1 MLRDLTIRNFA
12 IVEDVRLS
20 FGDGF
25 TAITGETGA
34 GKSILIDALTLLA
47 GGRASADMRRQGA
60 EKMSVA
66 ARFDA
71 GPAAEVLRDAGLAFE
86 DEIVLRREMG
96 ADGRG
101 RVFLD
106 DEPVSARILA
116 KIGEALVAIHGQND
130 EQSLLDPEKPLDL
143 LEEFGG
149 LADSAAVVATSA
161 QRARA
166 AAARRDEL
174 TASRRDRDRRLDLL
188 RYEVEEIDA
197 ARLGGVDEEGLAS
210 ERNRL
215 LHADRI
221 RQLGEAALAALS
233 EGEGSAADR
242 AGEAFRAFSELARID
257 TSFAQAQA
265 ESAMLKESIRE
276 LAGRARDA
284 AGAADAD
291 PERLSALESRL
302 EAISRLRRKYGATV
316 AEILSYRE
324 RAQAERDTL
333 DNLEE
338 ELARCG
344 TEHARA
350 AEEYTQAAAVLTR
363 GRGEAAAGLSGAI
376 ERELAVLAMEKARF
390 RIALSPRAET
400 FSPRGAERAEI
411 LFAANPGEEERP
423 LARVASGGELSRVQ
437 LAIESAAAQR
447 RRRAPARTLVFDE
460 VDAGIGGRVAE
471 VVGKKLKALSR
482 RDQVLCITHVP
493 QIAALADRQ
502 LRVSKRVVAGRT
514 HAVVDDLERQE
525 RVEEIARMLAGEKVT
540 STARDHARALLGA
553 R

>member
-12 IVEDVRLS
+12 IVADVRLS

-66 ARFDA
+66 ARFDT
-71 GPAAEVLRDAGLAFE
+71 GPAAAVLREAGLAFE

-106 DEPVSARILA
+106 DEPVSAKILA

-221 RQLGEAALAALS
+221 RQLGEAALSALS

-257 TSFAQAQA
+257 MSFAQAQA
-265 ESAMLKESIRE
+265 ESAMLKESIRD
-276 LAGRARDA
+276 LAGAARDA

-316 AEILSYRE
+316 GEILAYGE

-344 TEHARA
+344 KQYAIA
-350 AEEYTQAAAVLTR
+350 AEEYTQAAAVLSG
-363 GRGEAAAGLSGAI
+363 GREEAAAGLSGAI
-376 ERELAVLAMEKARF
+376 ERELAALAMEKARF
-390 RIALSPRAET
+390 RITLSPRDEA

-423 LARVASGGELSRVQ
+423 LARVVSGGELSRVQ
-437 LAIESAAAQR
+437 LAIESASAQR

-471 VVGKKLKALSR
+471 VVGRKLKALSR

-540 STARDHARALLGA
+540 STARDHARVLLGA